1 MGAGPGAGDLL
12 TLRALKLIEAASVV
26 FFDALVGDEV
36 LAMVPPGVAQVAV
49 GKRSGRHSLD
59 QPSIT
64 DLIVHAAKGG
74 ERVVRLKGG
83 DPSIFGRSA
92 EELAAIRAAGLTV
105 GVCPGVTAASAAA
118 AAAGVSLTLRSLAR
132 RLTLLTAHVAD
143 GAVAGHDWARLADAD
158 ATLAIYMGKAAAE
171 GVAAGL
177 TGAGLPP
184 GTPCLLVESASLEAE
199 RVWRCALSGLG
210 AAAARAGEGPLIIL
224 IGRALACDR
233 RRGPESPSGIAAP
246 TWRD

>member
-1 MGAGPGAGDLL
+1 MPSVLLPGAVWLVGAGPGAGDLL
-12 TLRALKLIEAASVV
+12 TLRALRLIEAASVV

-64 DLIVHAAKGG
+64 DLIVHAALGG

-92 EELAAIRAAGLTV
+92 EELAALRAAGLTV
-105 GVCPGVTAASAAA
+105 GVCPGVTAASAGA
-118 AAAGVSLTLRSLAR
+118 AAAGASLTLRGIAR

-143 GAVAGHDWARLADAD
+143 GTVAGHDWARLADAE
-158 ATLAIYMGKAAAE
+158 ATLAIYMGKAAAGGVAAE
-171 GVAAGL
+171 LVAAGL
-177 TGAGLPP
+177 SSD
-184 GTPCLLVESASLEAE
+184 TPCLLVESASLPGE
-199 RVWRCALSGLG
+199 RVWRSELGGLR
-210 AAAARAGEGPLIIL
+210 AAAGDAGEGPLLIL
-224 IGRALACDR
+224 IGRALEQ
-233 RRGPESPSGIAAP
+233 GLS
-246 TWRD
+246 

>member
-1 MGAGPGAGDLL
+1 MWLVGAGPGAGDLL
-12 TLRALKLIEAASVV
+12 TLRAVRLIEAASVV
-26 FFDALVGDEV
+26 FHDALVGDEV
-36 LAMVPPGVAQVAV
+36 LATVPPGVAQVAV

-64 DLIVHAAKGG
+64 DLIVHAALGG

-118 AAAGVSLTLRSLAR
+118 AAVGASLTLRGLAR
-132 RLTLLTAHVAD
+132 RLTLLTAHVSADEGAD

-158 ATLAIYMGKAAAE
+158 ATLAIYMGKAAAG
-171 GVAAGL
+171 GVAAAL
-177 TGAGLPP
+177 IAAGLAAD
-184 GTPCLLVESASLEAE
+184 TPCVLAESASLAAE
-199 RVWRCALSGLG
+199 RIWRADLSGLG
-210 AAAARAGEGPLIIL
+210 EAAARADDGPLMIL
-224 IGRALACDR
+224 IGRALR
-233 RRGPESPSGIAAP
+233 P
-246 TWRD
+246 

>member
-12 TLRALKLIEAASVV
+12 TLRALRLIEAASVV

-64 DLIVHAAKGG
+64 DLIVHAGLGG

-105 GVCPGVTAASAAA
+105 GICPGVTAASAGA
-118 AAAGVSLTLRSLAR
+118 AAAGISLTLRGLAR

-158 ATLAIYMGKAAAE
+158 ATLAIYMGKAAAG
-171 GVAAGL
+171 GVAAEL
-177 TGAGLPP
+177 MAAGLARD
-184 GTPCLLVESASLEAE
+184 TACVLVESASLPGE
-199 RVWRCALSGLG
+199 RVWRAALARLG
-210 AAAARAGEGPLIIL
+210 EAAERAGDGPLLIL
-224 IGRALACDR
+224 IGRALAA
-233 RRGPESPSGIAAP
+233 G
-246 TWRD
+246 

>member
-12 TLRALKLIEAASVV
+12 TLRALRLIEAASVV
-26 FFDALVGDEV
+26 FHDALVGDEV
-36 LAMVPPGVAQVAV
+36 LAMVPEHVAQVAV

-64 DLIVHAAKGG
+64 DLLIHAATGG

-92 EELAAIRAAGLTV
+92 EELAALRTAGLTV
-105 GVCPGVTAASAAA
+105 GICPGVTAASAGA

-143 GAVAGHDWARLADAD
+143 DAVAGHDWARLADAD
-158 ATLAIYMGKAAAE
+158 TTLAIYMGKAAAG
-171 GVAAGL
+171 GVAAALMAEGL
-177 TGAGLPP
+177 ARD
-184 GTPCLLVESASLEAE
+184 TPCALVESASLPGEQ
-199 RVWRCALSGLG
+199 VWRAELGGLG
-210 AAAARAGEGPLIIL
+210 AAVGVAGEGPLLIL
-224 IGRALACDR
+224 IGRALEA
-233 RRGPESPSGIAAP
+233 
-246 TWRD
+246 